1 MTKEKEIYNNSF
13 FLLKNIHNF
22 YNNCNNNIK
31 YTFFIDH
38 DDFIIFKDNNDI
50 LNYTEKLSKKI
61 IKKNNDYEETL
72 YILIVC
78 YVLCI
83 KYYTDCSIYKIYS
96 NIINLLNFN
105 WLKIKKFKKL
115 EIFILNKI
123 NYNFN

>member
-1 MTKEKEIYNNSF
+1 MTKEIYNNSF
-13 FLLKNIHNF
+13 FLIKNIHNF

-31 YTFFIDH
+31 YTFFIDYN
-38 DDFIIFKDNNDI
+38 DFIIFKDNNEI
-50 LNYTEKLSKKI
+50 LNYTEKLSKKF

-83 KYYTDCSIYKIYS
+83 KYYTDCSICKIYT